1 MKNVRTYQIAS
12 YLPIFI
18 LILCYVYSWMGI
30 ELFTGL
36 FLFYFLVYRTILD
49 YYRLKAKKLVSKHKY
64 IKSFGFIRF
73 KYLYEMMYQK

>member
-12 YLPIFI
+12 YVPIFI
-18 LILCYVYSWMGI
+18 LILCYVYRWVGI

-36 FLFYFLVYRTILD
+36 FLFYFFVYRTILD
-49 YYRLKAKKLVSKHKY
+49 YFRLKAKKLVTKDEY

-73 KYLYEMMYQK
+73 KYLYEMIYQK